1 MAARKFLT
9 RDMIVAAR
17 EKGWSVTITAQHY
30 GMHRKSIDAACE
42 RFGVDLPQSKFSP
55 QLVSARS
62 KEEPSN
68 KRIPSFSCSP
78 NAIQRY
84 LVGGK

>member
-1 MAARKFLT
+1 MASRKFLT

-17 EKGWSVTITAQHY
+17 EKGWNVTITAQHY

-55 QLVSARS
+55 QLLSAKS

-68 KRIPSFSCSP
+68 HKVLSFSCSP
-78 NAIQRY
+78 KAIQRY

>member
-1 MAARKFLT
+1 MAGKKFLT

-55 QLVSARS
+55 QLVSAKS

-68 KRIPSFSCSP
+68 RRVPSFSCSP
-78 NAIQRY
+78 KAIQRY
-84 LVGGK
+84 LVNGK